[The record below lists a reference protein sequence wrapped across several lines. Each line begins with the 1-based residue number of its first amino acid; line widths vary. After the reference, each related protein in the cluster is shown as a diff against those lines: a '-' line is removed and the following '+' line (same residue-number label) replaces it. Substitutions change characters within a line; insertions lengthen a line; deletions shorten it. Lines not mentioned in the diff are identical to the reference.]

1 MSDLHVR
8 PADDAG
14 IAAVVRLRDDAA
26 RWMPARREG
35 KPQPGGT
42 PKSFTLLEKPA
53 PGRTE

>member
-14 IAAVVRLRDDAA
+14 LAAVVRLRDDAA

-42 PKSFTLLEKPA
+42 PKSFTLIEKPA